1 MYFKSFF
8 DPHLL
13 TSCIWLFRSEHGP
26 VEEISTLNFCL
37 SEVEMSGSSE
47 KYTQREESLWKES
60 GKSSILSKFV
70 YVKTAS

>member
-13 TSCIWLFRSEHGP
+13 TSCIWLFCSEHGP

-37 SEVEMSGSSE
+37 SEVEMSGSSG
-47 KYTQREESLWKES
+47 REVHTEGRKSLERVRK
-60 GKSSILSKFV
+60 ILNFI
-70 YVKTAS
+70 